1 MIQQWLTNYGPVIP
15 IGFVFGALFSLVKEF
30 FRRLVFSAM
39 LFLITYK
46 AIVNATAHAGFQWD
60 HQLAASG
67 LLGVLLGC
75 LVRPAV
81 AGIGRRLTSPA
92 GSSREHGENGGPT
105 AVADVSSNDHVT
117 ED

>member
-1 MIQQWLTNYGPVIP
+1 MIQQWLTNYGPVLP
-15 IGFVFGALFSLVKEF
+15 IGFVFGALFSLVREF
-30 FRRLVFSAM
+30 FRRLAFSAM

-81 AGIGRRLTSPA
+81 AGIASRATPA
-92 GSSREHGENGGPT
+92 ATSSREHREDGG
-105 AVADVSSNDHVT
+105 AAAAADGSSNNQRT
-117 ED
+117 EN